1 MNILA
6 IVQARLGSSRFPSK
20 VLKKINGKSVVSL
33 IYGRLSKSK
42 MIDDIVKGGPA
53 LVGVLKTLQK
63 RAQKVRRT

>member
-6 IVQARLGSSRFPSK
+6 IVQARLGWSWFPSK

-42 MIDDIVKGGPA
+42 MIDDIVVAISNNPKDNK
-53 LVGVLKTLQK
+53 LLINQK
-63 RAQKVRRT
+63 FE